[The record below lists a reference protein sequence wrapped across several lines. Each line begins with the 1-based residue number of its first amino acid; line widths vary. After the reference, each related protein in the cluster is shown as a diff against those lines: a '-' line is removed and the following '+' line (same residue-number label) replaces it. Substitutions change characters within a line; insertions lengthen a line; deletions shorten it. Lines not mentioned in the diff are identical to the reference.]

1 MASLIPEQVSKTLTT
16 AQSGLEQIGQTV
28 QAVDSIWKQLSGQSE
43 SVPAQR
49 QVEPVQ
55 LTAAAPAPAQ
65 TGITPTTLAIGAGVI
80 LVLILVLR

>member
-55 LTAAAPAPAQ
+55 LTAAAPAQ